1 MKKRAICLM
10 IAGLSLFAYPYKLS
24 AGNEFTGKE
33 RTELIIP
40 PVSAL
45 MQKKVDTFKQNHP
58 DIFKKDNVSKEEK
71 MVQAK
76 KAMGGVLII
85 STGALLIIILL
96 LILLL

>member
-1 MKKRAICLM
+1 M

-24 AGNEFTGKE
+24 AGNEFTGNE
-33 RTELIIP
+33 RAEIIVP

-45 MQKKVDTFKQNHP
+45 MQKKADTFKKSRP
-58 DIFKKDNVSKEEK
+58 DIFKKDNVSKAEK
-71 MVQAK
+71 MTKAK
-76 KAMGGVLII
+76 KAFGGVLII

>member
-10 IAGLSLFAYPYKLS
+10 IACLSLFAYPYKLS
-24 AGNEFTGKE
+24 AGNEFSRAGHSG
-33 RTELIIP
+33 IVIP
-40 PVSAL
+40 PVHAL
-45 MQKKVDTFKQNHP
+45 MQKKANAFKKSHP
-58 DIFKKDNVSKEEK
+58 DIFKKDNVSKEDK
-71 MVQAK
+71 MAEAR